1 MTNKRF
7 QKNDT
12 NTYYDSQTDTVLKN
26 DDIIDLLNEYWEK
39 IQKLEQER
47 NDCEKFRYAVFEK
60 INELNTKE
68 VKKWWPRA

>member
-12 NTYYDSQTDTVLKN
+12 NTCYDSQTDTILKN
-26 DDIIDLLNEYWEK
+26 DDMIDLLNEYWEK
-39 IQKLEQER
+39 IQKLEQEY

-60 INELNTKE
+60 INELNIKE
-68 VKKWWPRA
+68 VEK

>member
-12 NTYYDSQTDTVLKN
+12 DTCYDSQTDTILKN
-26 DDIIDLLNEYWEK
+26 DDMIDLLNKYWEK
-39 IQKLEQER
+39 IQKLEQEL

-60 INELNTKE
+60 INELNIKE
-68 VKKWWPRA
+68 AEK

>member
-1 MTNKRF
+1 MNKKRF

-12 NTYYDSQTDTVLKN
+12 STCYDSQTDTILKN
-26 DDIIDLLNEYWEK
+26 DDMICLLNEYWEK

-60 INELNTKE
+60 INELNIKE
-68 VKKWWPRA
+68 VEK

>member
-26 DDIIDLLNEYWEK
+26 DDIIDLLNEYWEN
-39 IQKLEQER
+39 IQKLEQVR

-68 VKKWWPRA
+68 VKK